1 MIFMYIFKEVKSM
14 YRNKVPIGTK
24 TNRKGTCGCGTTS
37 ACLRTNMHS
46 SYFRSVV
53 GIVAYPRRF
62 GKGFL
67 KFL

>member
-1 MIFMYIFKEVKSM
+1 M

-24 TNRKGTCGCGTTS
+24 INRKGTCGCGTTS

-53 GIVAYPRRF
+53 GIVAYPWRF